1 MTDAEDI
8 AARARELA
16 ARAAGIAEDAS
27 DSQALREELDRLDA
41 ELARLDEERRRLDE
55 QVRDRGDAAADAGEP
70 RDDAGRPPWA
80 DTLVDLV
87 SDVTERISALGSGGW
102 PWRSSETVDRFVAVD
117 GVVPVVIDNRAGSIN
132 VRAGGGNAVTVS
144 AELFAPSAHLL
155 EEMLVTAEREHD
167 TIVIRTQWPEQR
179 RGRRARLTVTVPT
192 GTAVRAGTS
201 GGSVT
206 VNETH
211 ASVAVSTKGG
221 SVTVAGANGEA
232 DVRTMGGSVR
242 IADHVGSVHAATR
255 GGSVHVGGHLTGTVD
270 ATTAGGSIHIEGVDR
285 AVVNAS
291 TSGGSVRVH
300 GRLVGLNRIR
310 TAGGSVTVSIPS
322 DSQVHVDAKG
332 MSASTDFSSLDV
344 NRGRITGT
352 LGDGSDGTV
361 ELRTSGGSVTL
372 AKT

>member
-1 MTDAEDI
+1 MRHG
-8 AARARELA
+8 RASSGSA
-16 ARAAGIAEDAS
+16 QAAGIAEDAS

-201 GGSVT
+201 GGSVGGGGGT
-206 VNETH
+206 
-211 ASVAVSTKGG
+211 SGGG
-221 SVTVAGANGEA
+221 SS
-232 DVRTMGGSVR
+232 GG
-242 IADHVGSVHAATR
+242 
-255 GGSVHVGGHLTGTVD
+255 GG
-270 ATTAGGSIHIEGVDR
+270 TAGG
-285 AVVNAS
+285 
-291 TSGGSVRVH
+291 
-300 GRLVGLNRIR
+300 
-310 TAGGSVTVSIPS
+310 AGGGAGTGQSGVYVG
-322 DSQVHVDAKG
+322 QHVFCANVIGKFALRQCLSRLWPGTAKQ
-332 MSASTDFSSLDV
+332 
-344 NRGRITGT
+344 
-352 LGDGSDGTV
+352 
-361 ELRTSGGSVTL
+361 
-372 AKT
+372 